1 MSDTSITL
9 ETVDEVHQG
18 ADAHIRANRIP
29 VMTGSDEG
37 DLNCGG
43 CGQALGQGV
52 SLAEFHKR
60 IQSDQRMI
68 LECTCGALNVVP
80 KPTH

>member
-1 MSDTSITL
+1 MSDSNITL
-9 ETVDEVHQG
+9 QTIPNVEEG

-43 CGQALGQGV
+43 CGQAV
-52 SLAEFHKR
+52 AEKTSPASFHQK
-60 IQSDQRMI
+60 IQTDQRLV
-68 LECTCGALNVVP
+68 LECTCGTLNLIP
-80 KPTH
+80 KS